1 MSIPSFIKAL
11 FNEQPAFEHGDR
23 VNLVQRGNL
32 ARTDGYVVA
41 QSDDGVL
48 IEWPNGGVS
57 VVPVAELLLIS

>member
-11 FNEQPAFEHGDR
+11 FDEPMFEHGER

-32 ARTDGYVVA
+32 ERTDGYVVA

-48 IEWPNGGVS
+48 VEWPNGGVS
-57 VVPVAELLLIS
+57 VVPVAELSLIS